1 MFDFC
6 ICSGKEHQF
15 TEKGICHVE
24 QLQAEDPDVAKNLSR
39 VKRVLVD
46 DVLKQLYS
54 HSSVCVCVCKDTR

>member
-1 MFDFC
+1 M
-6 ICSGKEHQF
+6 
-15 TEKGICHVE
+15 E